1 MATKIPINEVFKKID
16 FDTDTVNGIVT
27 DMHADKLTRT
37 FVISVTYKNVIS
49 AEVLERYADE
59 IKKCYKAEHVHIIPS
74 YDIENPSAAV
84 IMKAAANCVYQ
95 IGCEVPFF
103 KAIFDSCEYEYDIEN
118 DIIKVLLRHRNI
130 EFLKEDNI
138 DSRISRE
145 VSKALNINVECKF
158 VDSPMDIDMTLAP
171 IYDKPKEKKVVAQ
184 IEGDEPI
191 LGKVFTVKEIT
202 PLKNA
207 EQGSG
212 MLTVKGNPFAVSS
225 HYLEKNDKYII
236 SFYLTDNTGSI
247 TIKFFTPADNA
258 EAIITAVKNAKTLI
272 VNGKCEFDSYSAEL
286 TIMARNILRAED
298 EDLVGD
304 PDTLMGN
311 ITEDTGYCITHGRV
325 HFIDVKEIPKV
336 QRAIITF
343 YMNDDTG
350 SASYRFSVPMADSDN
365 MKGFIKKSK
374 ALMVRGIVTKDRFTQ
389 DVYISVRSMEKRPVP
404 IRPDNAPVKRVEL
417 HAHSKSSA
425 MDAVVTADALVSRA
439 IDWGHKAFALTDHG
453 CVQAFPEAM
462 HTKEGAKSDIKVI
475 YGVEGY
481 LIDSPENYKS
491 KETKRYHI
499 IILAQNQTGLMNL
512 YKLISISNLQYF
524 YKRPLMPR
532 CEIEKHRE
540 GLIIGSACE
549 AGELFRA
556 ILAEKSEEEIE
567 RIASFYDYL
576 EIQPIGNNEYMLR
589 KEDIKNVTCREDLI
603 NLNRKIVA
611 LGEKMNKKVVAT
623 CDVHF
628 LDAKDEIY
636 RRILQAGQGYGD
648 ADFQAP
654 LYFRNTEEMLHEFE
668 YLGEEKAYEIV
679 VTNTNLIADMIDE
692 IRPVP
697 HGQFSPKIEGS
708 EDDIRNISRANAE
721 NLYGTPLPQIVED
734 RLNAEIESVVD
745 HGYADL
751 YNIARLLVEHSTA
764 DGYIVGS
771 RGSVGSSF
779 LAYLSN
785 ITEVNSL
792 CAHYRCTKCKYSEF
806 FTHGEYDSG
815 FDMPDKV
822 CPNCGTML
830 TKDGHDI
837 PFETFLGYG
846 GGKQPDIDLNFSG
859 EYQPVAHKY
868 TEEIFGEGHV
878 FRAGTVS
885 TVADK
890 TAYGYV
896 MKYCEERNLHF
907 NNAEIERL
915 KLGCMDVKRTT
926 GQHPGGVIVLPKGH
940 DIHEF
945 TPIQHPADDTETD
958 IITTHFDYHSID
970 ENLLKL
976 DILGHDDP
984 TMIRMLEDLTGVN
997 ARAIPLDDQK
1007 IMSLFLSPDA
1017 LGVTSEDIGSET
1029 GTFAVPEF
1037 GTRFVRQMLMD
1048 TQPKTFSDLVR
1059 ISGLSHGT
1067 NVWTNNAQDLVRAGI
1082 CTLSK
1087 CICCRDDIMIYLIHM
1102 NIDPGHAFK
1111 IMEKVRKGKKL
1122 QPEDEVEMREAG
1134 VPEWYIDSCNKIQ
1147 YMFPKAHA
1155 AAYVTMSFRVA
1166 FFKLYYPVAFY
1177 QSYYTVRADTF
1188 DYELMAMG
1196 RTKVQ
1201 TAMQE
1206 LSMNEKPSA
1215 KDKVTMTI
1223 LEVVNEMYARG
1234 IDFVPLNV
1242 YDAHPTKFLNID
1254 GKIMPALNSISGLG
1268 TAAAESV
1275 MKARE
1280 EAPFKSIEDFRART
1294 SVSQTHIETLKR
1306 LGAFGDLPDS
1316 SQVSIFDMGF

>member
-1 MATKIPINEVFKKID
+1 MATSIPLNQVFPKVD
-16 FDTDTVNGIVT
+16 FDSDKVNGIVT
-27 DMHADKLTRT
+27 DMAVDKLTRS
-37 FVISVTYKNVIS
+37 FVISVTFKSVVSSKAIEHCCN
-49 AEVLERYADE
+49 E
-59 IKKCYKAEHVHIIPS
+59 IRKCYKAEHVKIIPT
-74 YDIENPSAAV
+74 YEIDNPSEADILKV
-84 IMKAAANCVYQ
+84 VSNCVHS
-95 IGCEVPFF
+95 IGEETPFY
-103 KAIFDSCEYEYDIEN
+103 KAIFDSCEYKYEDN
-118 DIIKVLLRHRNI
+118 VVKIILRHMNVDYL
-130 EFLKEDNI
+130 ESDNVHTKI
-138 DSRISRE
+138 ARE
-145 VSKALNINVECKF
+145 VSRALNTNIQIHFIDE
-158 VDSPMDIDMTLAP
+158 PMNIEVSLEP
-171 IYDKPKEKKVVAQ
+171 IYDVPETRKKQVV
-184 IEGDEPI
+184 ELTEDEPI
-191 LGKVFTVKEIT
+191 LGKKFEVKEIT
-202 PLKNA
+202 PLGKTD
-207 EQGSG
+207 EGSG
-212 MLTVKGNPFAVSS
+212 EVVVKGNTFALSS
-225 HYLEKNDKYII
+225 RYLEKSDKYII
-236 SFYLTDNTGSI
+236 SFYLTDNSGSVAV
-247 TIKFFTPADNA
+247 KFFTAADNA
-258 EAIITAVKNAKTLI
+258 EAIINALKNTKTIVVK
-272 VNGKCEFDSYSAEL
+272 GKCELDSYTSEL
-286 TIMARNILRAED
+286 TVNARSILRNED
-298 EDLVGD
+298 EELTGE
-304 PDTLMGN
+304 PDTKMCD
-311 ITEDTGYCITHGRV
+311 ITEETGFCVTHGSV
-325 HFIDVKEIPKV
+325 HFIDVKEIPKA

-343 YMNDDTG
+343 YMNDPSG
-350 SASYRFSVPMADSDN
+350 SAAYRFSVPMAESDN
-365 MKGFIKKSK
+365 MKGFIKKAG
-374 ALMVRGIVTKDRFTQ
+374 ALLVRGIVTKDRFTQ
-389 DVYISVRSMEKRPVP
+389 EITVSVRSMEKRPVHV
-404 IRPDNAPVKRVEL
+404 RGDDAPVKRVEL

-425 MDAVVTADALVSRA
+425 MDAVVTAKDLVNRA
-439 IDWGHKAFALTDHG
+439 IHWGHKAVALTDHG

-462 HTKEGAKSDIKVI
+462 HAKEGAKSDIKVI

-481 LIDSPENYKS
+481 LIDKPEGYNS
-491 KETKRYHI
+491 RDTKRYHI
-499 IILAQNQTGLMNL
+499 IILAQNLTGLKNL
-512 YKLISISNLQYF
+512 YKLISISNLDYF

-532 CEIEKHRE
+532 IEIEKHRE

-549 AGELFRA
+549 AGEVFRTMM
-556 ILAEKSEEEIE
+556 KGVSDEELEAV
-567 RIASFYDYL
+567 ASFYDYL
-576 EIQPIGNNEYMLR
+576 EIQPIGNNEYMIR
-589 KEDIKNVTCREDLI
+589 NGTVPDREALMDF
-603 NLNRKIVA
+603 NRKIIA
-611 LGEKMNKKVVAT
+611 LGERMNKKVVAT

-636 RRILQAGQGYGD
+636 RRILQAGQGYQD

-654 LYFRNTEEMLHEFE
+654 LYFRNTEEMLSEFQ
-668 YLGEEKAYEIV
+668 YLGEEKAYEVV
-679 VTNTNLIADMIDE
+679 VTNTNIIADMIEDF
-692 IRPVP
+692 RPIP

-721 NLYGTPLPQIVED
+721 RLYGTPLPQIVED

-751 YNIARLLVEHSTA
+751 YNIARLLVEHSIE

-792 CAHYRCTKCKYSEF
+792 CAHYRCTNCKHSEF

-815 FDMPDKV
+815 FDMPDKI
-822 CPNCGTML
+822 CPVCGTPL

-859 EYQPVAHKY
+859 EYQPKAHKY
-868 TEEIFGEGHV
+868 TEEIFGEGYT

-890 TAYGYV
+890 TAFGYV
-896 MKYCEERNLHF
+896 MKYCEERGLHY
-907 NNAEIERL
+907 NQAEIERL

-926 GQHPGGVIVLPKGH
+926 GQHPGGIIVLPKGH

-945 TPIQHPADDTETD
+945 TPVQHPADDTETD

-997 ARAIPLDDQK
+997 AREIPLDDQK
-1007 IMSLFLSPDA
+1007 IMSLFLSPEA
-1017 LGVTSEDIGSET
+1017 LGVTKEDIGSET

-1037 GTRFVRQMLMD
+1037 GTHFVRQMLMD

-1067 NVWTNNAQDLVRAGI
+1067 NVWTNNAQDLVKAGI

-1102 NIDPGHAFK
+1102 GIDPGHAFK

-1122 QPEDEVEMREAG
+1122 QPEDEVEMRAAG
-1134 VPEWYIDSCNKIQ
+1134 VPEWYIESCNKIQ

-1166 FFKLYYPVAFY
+1166 YFKLYYPIAFY

-1188 DYELMAMG
+1188 DYEMMALG
-1196 RTKVQ
+1196 RQKVQ
-1201 TAMQE
+1201 NTMQE
-1206 LSMNEKPSA
+1206 LSRTEKPTA

-1234 IDFVPLNV
+1234 IEFTPLNV
-1242 YDAHPTKFLNID
+1242 FDAHPTKFLNID
-1254 GKIMPALNSISGLG
+1254 GKIMPALNSIAGLG

-1280 EAPFKSIEDFRART
+1280 EAPFKSIDDFKSRT

-1306 LGAFGDLPDS
+1306 LGAFGDLPES
-1316 SQVSIFDMGF
+1316 SQVTIFELGF

>member
-1 MATKIPINEVFKKID
+1 MATNIPINQIFTKVD
-16 FDTDTVNGIVT
+16 FDTDDVNGIVT
-27 DMHADKLTRT
+27 DMAADKFTRS
-37 FVISVTYKNVIS
+37 FVINVTFKSVVS
-49 AEVLERYADE
+49 AQAIERYCEE
-59 IKKCYKAEHVHIIPS
+59 IKKCYKAEHVKIIPA
-74 YDIENPSAAV
+74 YEIENPTADN
-84 IMKAAANCVYQ
+84 ILKATSNCVYA
-95 IGCEVPFF
+95 IGAETPFY
-103 KAIFDSCEYEYDIEN
+103 KALFDSCDYEIDGDTVKIF
-118 DIIKVLLRHRNI
+118 LRHMNVGYLI
-130 EFLKEDNI
+130 EDKVDLKI
-138 DSRISRE
+138 ARE
-145 VSKALNINVECKF
+145 VSKALNINISVEF
-158 VDSPMDIDMTLAP
+158 VDAPMDIEMTLEP
-171 IYDKPKEKKVVAQ
+171 IYDTYAPKEKKV
-184 IEGDEPI
+184 ELTPDEPI
-191 LGKVFTVKEIT
+191 LGKPFEVKEIT
-202 PLKNA
+202 PMGNID
-207 EQGSG
+207 EGSG
-212 MLTVKGNPFAVSS
+212 DVVVKGNVFAVSS
-225 HYLEKNDKYII
+225 RYLEKSDKYIV
-236 SFYLTDNTGSI
+236 SFYITDNTGSLAV
-247 TIKFFTPADNA
+247 KFFTAAANA
-258 EAIITAVKNAKTLI
+258 PAIIDALKSTKTI
-272 VNGKCEFDSYSAEL
+272 VIRGRCEMDSYTSEL
-286 TIMARNILRAED
+286 TINARSILKNED
-298 EDLVGD
+298 EELTGN
-304 PDTLMGN
+304 PDTNMCD
-311 ITEDTGYCITHGRV
+311 ITEETGYCVTHGNV
-325 HFIDVKEIPKV
+325 HFIDVKEIPKIN
-336 QRAIITF
+336 RAIITF
-343 YMNDDTG
+343 YMNDASG
-350 SASYRFSVPMADSDN
+350 SAAYRFSVPMAEADN
-365 MKGFIKKSK
+365 MKGFIKKAG
-374 ALMVRGIVTKDRFTQ
+374 ALVVRGVVTKDKFTQ
-389 DVYISVRSMEKRPVP
+389 EITVSVRSMEKRPIP
-404 IRPDNAPVKRVEL
+404 IRPDDAPVKRVEL

-425 MDAVVTADALVSRA
+425 MDAVVTAKDLVKRA
-439 IDWGHKAFALTDHG
+439 IHWGHKAVALTDHG

-462 HTKEGAKSDIKVI
+462 HAKEDAKSDIKI
-475 YGVEGY
+475 LYGVEGY
-481 LIDSPENYKS
+481 LIDKS
-491 KETKRYHI
+491 EGYNSKDTKRYHI
-499 IILAQNQTGLMNL
+499 IILAQNLVGLKNL
-512 YKLISISNLQYF
+512 YKLISISNLDYF

-532 CEIEKHRE
+532 IEIEKHRE

-556 ILAEKSEEEIE
+556 ILAEKSDEEIE
-567 RIASFYDYL
+567 SIASFYDYL

-589 KEDIKNVTCREDLI
+589 KEDIKNVNSREDLI
-603 NLNRKIVA
+603 ALNRKIVA
-611 LGEKMNKKVVAT
+611 LGEKMNKIVVAT

-628 LDAKDEIY
+628 LDAKDEVY

-654 LYFRNTEEMLHEFE
+654 LYFRNTEEMLAEFQ
-668 YLGEEKAYEIV
+668 YLGEEKAYEVV
-679 VTNTNLIADMIDE
+679 VTNTNLVADMIED
-692 IRPVP
+692 IRPIP

-721 NLYGTPLPQIVED
+721 RLYGSPLPQIVED

-751 YNIARLLVEHSTA
+751 YNIARLLVEHSVA

-792 CAHYRCTKCKYSEF
+792 CAHYRCTKCQYSEF

-815 FDMPDKV
+815 FDMPDKA
-822 CPNCGTML
+822 CPNCGEML

-859 EYQPVAHKY
+859 EYQPTAHKY
-868 TEEIFGEGHV
+868 TEEIFGEGYT

-890 TAYGYV
+890 TAFGYV
-896 MKYCEERNLHF
+896 MKYCEEHNLHY
-907 NNAEIERL
+907 NQAEIERL

-926 GQHPGGVIVLPKGH
+926 GQHPGGIIVLPKGH

-945 TPIQHPADDTETD
+945 TPVQHPADDTETD

-997 ARAIPLDDQK
+997 AREIPLDDQK
-1007 IMSLFLSPDA
+1007 IMSLFLSPEA
-1017 LGVTSEDIGSET
+1017 LGVTKEDIGSET

-1037 GTRFVRQMLMD
+1037 GTHFVRQMLMD

-1102 NIDPGHAFK
+1102 GIDPEHAFK

-1122 QPEDEVEMREAG
+1122 QPDDEVEMRAAG
-1134 VPEWYIDSCNKIQ
+1134 VPEWYIESCNKIQ

-1166 FFKLYYPVAFY
+1166 FFKLYYPIAFY

-1188 DYELMAMG
+1188 DYEMMAMG
-1196 RTKVQ
+1196 QAKVK
-1201 TAMQE
+1201 TTMQE
-1206 LSMNEKPSA
+1206 LARSEKPTA

-1234 IDFVPLNV
+1234 IEFTPLNV
-1242 YDAHPTKFLNID
+1242 FDAHPTKFLNIN
-1254 GKIMPALNSISGLG
+1254 GKIMPALNSIAGLG

-1275 MKARE
+1275 MRARE

-1294 SVSQTHIETLKR
+1294 SVSQTHVDVLKR

-1316 SQVSIFDMGF
+1316 SQVTIFELGF

>member
-1 MATKIPINEVFKKID
+1 MATNIPINEIFSKID
-16 FDTDTVNGIVT
+16 FDTDEVNGIVT
-27 DMHADKLTRT
+27 NLQADKLTRS
-37 FVISVTYKNVIS
+37 FVICVTYKTVVS
-49 AEVLERYADE
+49 ASVLERYAEE
-59 IKKCYKAEHVHIIPS
+59 IKKCYKAEHVQIIPS
-74 YDIENPSAAV
+74 YDIEDPSAAV
-84 IMKAAANCVYQ
+84 ILKAAANSVYQ
-95 IGCEVPFF
+95 IGSEVPFF
-103 KAIFDSCEYEYDIEN
+103 KAIFDSCEYEYEDN
-118 DIIKVLLRHRNI
+118 TIKVLLRHRNI

-138 DSRISRE
+138 DSRIGRE
-145 VSKALNINVECKF
+145 VSNALGINVHCEF
-158 VDSPMDIDMTLAP
+158 IDSPMDVDMTLAP
-171 IYDKPKEKKVVAQ
+171 IYDKPKEKKQVAA

-191 LGKVFTVKEIT
+191 LGKVFTIKEIT

-212 MLTVKGNPFAVSS
+212 VITVKGNPFAISS

-247 TIKFFTPADNA
+247 TIKFFTPSENA
-258 EAIITAVKNAKTLI
+258 EAIITALKNTKTLI
-272 VNGKCEFDSYSAEL
+272 VNGKCEYDSYSAEL
-286 TIMARNILRAED
+286 TVMARNILRAED
-298 EDLVGD
+298 EELTGE
-304 PDTLMGN
+304 PDTKMN
-311 ITEDTGYCITHGRV
+311 EVNEDTGYCITHGRV
-325 HFIDVKEIPKV
+325 HFIDVKDIPKV
-336 QRAIITF
+336 QRSIITF

-350 SASYRFSVPMADSDN
+350 SAAYRFSVPMADADN

-389 DVYISVRSMEKRPVP
+389 EISISVRSMEKRAVP
-404 IRPDNAPVKRVEL
+404 IRPDNAPIKRVEL

-439 IDWGHKAFALTDHG
+439 MAWGHKAVALTDHG

-462 HTKEGAKSDIKVI
+462 HTKEGAKSDIKI
-475 YGVEGY
+475 LYGVEGY
-481 LIDSPENYKS
+481 LIDSPDNFKS

-499 IILAQNQTGLMNL
+499 IILAQNLVGLKNL
-512 YKLISISNLQYF
+512 YKLISISNLEYF

-532 CEIEKHRE
+532 IEIEKHRE

-549 AGELFRA
+549 AGEVFRTMM
-556 ILAEKSEEEIE
+556 KGVSDEELE
-567 RIASFYDYL
+567 RVASFYDYL
-576 EIQPIGNNEYMLR
+576 EIQPIGNNQYMVRNGTVPNDEALR
-589 KEDIKNVTCREDLI
+589 DF
-603 NLNRKIVA
+603 NRKIVA
-611 LGEKMNKKVVAT
+611 LGERMNKKVVAT

-628 LDAKDEIY
+628 LDAKDEVY

-648 ADFQAP
+648 ADFQPP
-654 LYFRNTEEMLHEFE
+654 LYFRNTEEMLAEFE
-668 YLGEEKAYEIV
+668 YLGEEKAYEVV
-679 VTNTNLIADMIDE
+679 VTNTNLIADMIEDY
-692 IRPVP
+692 RPIP

-721 NLYGTPLPQIVED
+721 RLYGSPLPQIVED

-751 YNIARLLVEHSTA
+751 YNIARLLVEHSIA

-792 CAHYRCTKCKYSEF
+792 CAHYRCTKCQYSEF

-822 CPNCGTML
+822 CPNCGEML

-868 TEEIFGEGHV
+868 TEEIFGEGYT

-890 TAYGYV
+890 TAFGYV
-896 MKYCEERNLHF
+896 MKYCEERNLKF

-926 GQHPGGVIVLPKGH
+926 GQHPGGIIVLPKGH

-945 TPIQHPADDTETD
+945 TPVQHPADDTETD

-997 ARAIPLDDQK
+997 AREIPLDDQK
-1007 IMSLFLSPDA
+1007 IMSLFLSPEA
-1017 LGVTSEDIGSET
+1017 LGVTAEDIGSET

-1067 NVWTNNAQDLVRAGI
+1067 NVWTNNAQDLVKAGI

-1134 VPEWYIDSCNKIQ
+1134 VPEWYIESCNKIQ

-1166 FFKLYYPVAFY
+1166 FFKLYYPIAFY

-1188 DYELMAMG
+1188 DYEMMAQG
-1196 RTKVQ
+1196 RAKVQ
-1201 TAMQE
+1201 STMQE
-1206 LSMNEKPSA
+1206 LSMNEKPTA

-1234 IDFVPLNV
+1234 IEFLPLNI

-1254 GKIMPALNSISGLG
+1254 GKIMPALNSIAGLG

-1275 MKARE
+1275 LKARE

-1294 SVSQTHIETLKR
+1294 SVSQTHIDTLKR
-1306 LGAFGDLPDS
+1306 LGAFGDLPES

>member
-1 MATKIPINEVFKKID
+1 MATNIPINEIFSKID
-16 FDTDTVNGIVT
+16 FDTDEVNGIVT
-27 DMHADKLTRT
+27 NLQADKLTRS
-37 FVISVTYKNVIS
+37 FVICVTYKTVVS
-49 AEVLERYADE
+49 ASVLERYAEE
-59 IKKCYKAEHVHIIPS
+59 IKKCYKAEHVQIIPS
-74 YDIENPSAAV
+74 YDIEDPSAAV
-84 IMKAAANCVYQ
+84 ILKAAANSVYQ
-95 IGCEVPFF
+95 IGSEVPFF
-103 KAIFDSCEYEYDIEN
+103 KAIFDSCEYEYEDN
-118 DIIKVLLRHRNI
+118 TIKVLLRHRNI

-138 DSRISRE
+138 DSRIGRE
-145 VSKALNINVECKF
+145 VSNALGINVHCEF
-158 VDSPMDIDMTLAP
+158 IDSPMDVDMTLAP
-171 IYDKPKEKKVVAQ
+171 IYDKPKEKKQVAA

-191 LGKVFTVKEIT
+191 LGKVFTIKEIT

-212 MLTVKGNPFAVSS
+212 VITVKGNPFAISS

-247 TIKFFTPADNA
+247 TIKFFTPSENA
-258 EAIITAVKNAKTLI
+258 EAIITALKNTKTLI
-272 VNGKCEFDSYSAEL
+272 VNGKCEYDSYSAEL
-286 TIMARNILRAED
+286 TVMARNILRAED
-298 EDLVGD
+298 EELTGE
-304 PDTLMGN
+304 PDTKMN
-311 ITEDTGYCITHGRV
+311 EVNEDTGYCITHGRV
-325 HFIDVKEIPKV
+325 HFIDVKDIPKV
-336 QRAIITF
+336 QRSIITF

-350 SASYRFSVPMADSDN
+350 SAAYRFSVPMADADN

-389 DVYISVRSMEKRPVP
+389 EISISVRSMEKRAVP
-404 IRPDNAPVKRVEL
+404 IRPDNAPIKRVEL

-439 IDWGHKAFALTDHG
+439 MAWGHKAVALTDHG

-462 HTKEGAKSDIKVI
+462 HTKEGAKSDIKI
-475 YGVEGY
+475 LYGVEGY
-481 LIDSPENYKS
+481 LIDSPDNFKS

-499 IILAQNQTGLMNL
+499 IILAQNLVGLKNL
-512 YKLISISNLQYF
+512 YKLISISNLEYF

-532 CEIEKHRE
+532 IEIEKHRE

-549 AGELFRA
+549 AGEVFRTMM
-556 ILAEKSEEEIE
+556 KGVSDEELE
-567 RIASFYDYL
+567 RVASFYDYL
-576 EIQPIGNNEYMLR
+576 EIQPIGNNQYMVRNGTVPNDEALR
-589 KEDIKNVTCREDLI
+589 DF
-603 NLNRKIVA
+603 NRKIVA
-611 LGEKMNKKVVAT
+611 LGERMNKKVVAT

-628 LDAKDEIY
+628 LDAKDEVY

-648 ADFQAP
+648 ADFQPP
-654 LYFRNTEEMLHEFE
+654 LYFRNTEEMLAEFE
-668 YLGEEKAYEIV
+668 YLGEEKAYEVV
-679 VTNTNLIADMIDE
+679 VTNTNLIADMIEDY
-692 IRPVP
+692 RPIP

-721 NLYGTPLPQIVED
+721 RLYGSPLPQIVED

-751 YNIARLLVEHSTA
+751 YNIARLLVEHSIA

-792 CAHYRCTKCKYSEF
+792 CAHYRCTKCQYSEF

-822 CPNCGTML
+822 CPNCGEML

-868 TEEIFGEGHV
+868 TEEIFGEGYT

-890 TAYGYV
+890 TAFGYV
-896 MKYCEERNLHF
+896 MKYCEERNLKF

-926 GQHPGGVIVLPKGH
+926 GQHPGGIIVLPKGH

-945 TPIQHPADDTETD
+945 TPVQHPADDTETD

-997 ARAIPLDDQK
+997 AREIPLDDQK
-1007 IMSLFLSPDA
+1007 IMSLFLSPEA
-1017 LGVTSEDIGSET
+1017 LGVTAEDIGSET

-1067 NVWTNNAQDLVRAGI
+1067 NVWTNNAQDLVKAGI

-1087 CICCRDDIMIYLIHM
+1087 CIWCRDDIMIYLIHR

-1134 VPEWYIDSCNKIQ
+1134 VPEWYIESCNKIQ

-1166 FFKLYYPVAFY
+1166 FFKLYYPIAFY

-1188 DYELMAMG
+1188 DYEMMAQG
-1196 RTKVQ
+1196 RAKVQ
-1201 TAMQE
+1201 STMQE
-1206 LSMNEKPSA
+1206 LSMNEKPTA

-1234 IDFVPLNV
+1234 IEFLPLNI

-1254 GKIMPALNSISGLG
+1254 GKIMPALNSIAGLG

-1275 MKARE
+1275 LKARE

-1294 SVSQTHIETLKR
+1294 SVSQTHIDTLKR
-1306 LGAFGDLPDS
+1306 LGAFGDLPES

>member
-1 MATKIPINEVFKKID
+1 MAISTPISEIFKRVD
-16 FDTDTVNGIVT
+16 FDNDAANGIVT
-27 DMHADKLTRT
+27 QLVADKLTRS
-37 FVISVTYKNVIS
+37 FSIHVTYKTVLPINTLE
-49 AEVLERYADE
+49 AYCEEV
-59 IKKCYKAEHVHIIPS
+59 KKCYNANHAEIVAT
-74 YDIENPSAAV
+74 YDVENPSERDIITV
-84 IMKAAANCVYQ
+84 TKNSVYC
-95 IGCEVPFF
+95 ISNENPFF
-103 KAIFDSCEYEYDIEN
+103 GAIFDSCEYEFSGGVVKIILRHQNVDFLLEDHIDTRIGSEVSRALN
-118 DIIKVLLRHRNI
+118 TTIKV
-130 EFLKEDNI
+130 EFSDE
-138 DSRISRE
+138 
-145 VSKALNINVECKF
+145 
-158 VDSPMDIDMTLAP
+158 PMDVDMSLTP
-171 IYDKPKEKKVVAQ
+171 IYEKEEKVQ
-184 IEGDEPI
+184 TTSSLSEDEPI
-191 LGKVFTVKEIT
+191 IGKMFTIKEIT
-202 PLKNA
+202 PLNHVD
-207 EQGSG
+207 QGSG
-212 MLTVKGNPFAVSS
+212 IVTVKGNVFAVSS
-225 HYLEKNDKYII
+225 HYLEKNNKYII
-236 SFYLTDNTGSI
+236 SFYLTDNTGSVAV
-247 TIKFFTPADNA
+247 KFFTPAENSD
-258 EAIITAVKNAKTLI
+258 AIIEALKNTKTLI
-272 VNGKCEFDSYSAEL
+272 ANGKCEFDSYSAEL
-286 TIMARNILRAED
+286 TIMARNILRAES
-298 EDLVGD
+298 EELTSN
-304 PDTLMGN
+304 PDTKMN
-311 ITEDTGYCITHGRV
+311 EINEDSGYCITHGRV
-325 HFIDVKEIPKV
+325 HFIDVKDIPKAA
-336 QRAIITF
+336 RSIITF
-343 YMNDDTG
+343 YMNDETG
-350 SASYRFSVPMADSDN
+350 SATYRFSVPMADADN

-374 ALMVRGIVTKDRFTQ
+374 ALLVRGIVVKDRFTQ
-389 DVYISVRSMEKRPVP
+389 EVYVSVRDMEKRAVP
-404 IRPDNAPVKRVEL
+404 CRPDNAPVKRVEL

-439 IDWGHKAFALTDHG
+439 IEWGHTAVALTDHG

-499 IILAQNQTGLMNL
+499 ILLAKNLVGLKNL
-512 YKLISISNLQYF
+512 YQLISISNLEYF

-540 GLIIGSACE
+540 GIIIGSACE

-556 ILAEKSEEEIE
+556 IKDKKSEEEIE
-567 RIASFYDYL
+567 KIAGFYDYL

-589 KEDIKNVTCREDLI
+589 NGSVQSKEDLI
-603 NLNRKIVA
+603 DFNKKIVA
-611 LGEKMNKKVVAT
+611 LGEKINKKVVAT

-636 RRILQAGQGYGD
+636 RRILQAGQGYAD
-648 ADFQAP
+648 ADFQPP
-654 LYFRNTEEMLHEFE
+654 LYFRNTEEMLNEFQ
-668 YLGEEKAYEIV
+668 YLGEEKAYEVV
-679 VTNTNLIADMIDE
+679 VTNTNLIADMIED

-721 NLYGTPLPQIVED
+721 KLYGTPLPKIVED

-751 YNIARLLVEHSTA
+751 YNIARLLVEHSVA

-815 FDMPDKV
+815 FDMPDKA
-822 CPNCGTML
+822 CPKCGTML

-915 KLGCMDVKRTT
+915 KIGCMDVKRTT

-945 TPIQHPADDTETD
+945 TPVQHPADDTETD

-997 ARAIPLDDQK
+997 AREIPLDDQK
-1007 IMSLFLSPDA
+1007 IMSLFLSPEA

-1029 GTFAVPEF
+1029 GTFAIPEF

-1048 TQPKTFSDLVR
+1048 TKPKTFSDLVR

-1122 QPEDEVEMREAG
+1122 QPEDEVEMRAAG

-1188 DYELMAMG
+1188 DYEMMAQG
-1196 RTKVQ
+1196 QNKVKA
-1201 TAMQE
+1201 TIKE

-1234 IDFVPLNV
+1234 IEFAPISI
-1242 YDAHPTKFLNID
+1242 YESHPTKFLNKD
-1254 GKIMPALNSISGLG
+1254 GKILPALNSISGMG

-1275 MKARE
+1275 LKARE
-1280 EAPFKSIEDFRART
+1280 EAPFQSIEDFRART
-1294 SVSQTHIETLKR
+1294 SVSQTHIDTLKR
-1306 LGAFGDLPDS
+1306 LGAFGDLKES
-1316 SQVSIFDMGF
+1316 SQVTIFDI